1 MEKREFILEF
11 SHKAQLL
18 PIEVD
23 ESQIEQFYTYMELL
37 LQWNEKMN
45 LTAITQPKE
54 VIVKHFMDSLTV
66 LPYLDGAEK
75 ILDISTVAFFL
86 LISFIIIEKEKKF
99 TLLDSLNKR
108 VIFLNEVIQKL
119 GLEKIQAIHG
129 RAEEIAQ
136 KPEDRE
142 KYDIV
147 VSRAVAK
154 LNSLVEYMLPFLTIG
169 GKCICMKSSD
179 VEEEIKEAKNAI
191 HILGGEIEKVD
202 EIILPESD
210 IKRKMIVIKKIN
222 TTPKK
227 FPRKPGMATK
237 EPIA

>member
-1 MEKREFILEF
+1 MEKKDFILEL
-11 SHKAQLL
+11 SHKAKLINVQINERQL
-18 PIEVD
+18 
-23 ESQIEQFYTYMELL
+23 EQFYTYMELL

-45 LTAITQPKE
+45 LTAITEPKE
-54 VIVKHFMDSLTV
+54 VILKHFIDSLAV
-66 LPYLDGAEK
+66 LPYLDSAEK
-75 ILDISTVAFFL
+75 ILDIGTGAGFPGIPL
-86 LISFIIIEKEKKF
+86 RIIEKEKNF

-119 GLEKIQAIHG
+119 GLEKIQAIHA
-129 RAEEIAQ
+129 RAEEMAQ
-136 KPEDRE
+136 RPENRE

-154 LNSLVEYMLPFLTIG
+154 LNSLVEYMLPFLAIG

-179 VEEEIKEAKNAI
+179 IEEEINEAKNAI
-191 HILGGEIEKVD
+191 HILGGEIEQID
-202 EIILPESD
+202 ETILPESD
-210 IKRKMIVIKKIN
+210 IKRKIIVIKKIN
-222 TTPKK
+222 PTPKK